1 MVSENV
7 EAIIYVLLLNNYV
20 QLGVCTLATNN
31 QHKIT
36 LWCMDIF
43 VVCVCVCVWGGGG
56 GGGEGGYCVVI
67 EMLPLAI

>member
-43 VVCVCVCVWGGGG
+43 VVVCVCVCVWGG